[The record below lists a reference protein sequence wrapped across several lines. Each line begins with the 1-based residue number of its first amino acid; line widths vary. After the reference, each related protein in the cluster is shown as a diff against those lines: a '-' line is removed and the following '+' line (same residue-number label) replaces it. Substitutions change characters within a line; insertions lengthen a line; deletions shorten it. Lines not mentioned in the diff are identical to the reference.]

1 MLSHLCDDLKTDAK
15 TVSVTCTTG
24 IACKSLPPALQA
36 TTLYSFA
43 GIKDGSGSLTQL
55 LERIDGNPEAK
66 DRWRTTDVLVID
78 EVSMLSEKIFNY
90 TENIA
95 RKVRQESQAFGG
107 IQVVAS
113 GDFFQLPP
121 VPRYDDEGNFAF
133 QSKLWDVVFPHTC
146 LLKTVQRQKE
156 PAFIDF
162 VNELRHGIC
171 SDAGRR
177 FADTLSRRVNP
188 EDFGVGYVS
197 QIYATNDE
205 VDFSNFVQLESVE
218 GDFQTWRAVDSGDKN
233 LLNRLILISFTE

>member
-162 VNELRHGIC
+162 VNELRHDIC

>member
-1 MLSHLCDDLKTDAK
+1 M
-15 TVSVTCTTG
+15 
-24 IACKSLPPALQA
+24 
-36 TTLYSFA
+36 
-43 GIKDGSGSLTQL
+43 
-55 LERIDGNPEAK
+55 
-66 DRWRTTDVLVID
+66 
-78 EVSMLSEKIFNY
+78 
-90 TENIA
+90 
-95 RKVRQESQAFGG
+95 
-107 IQVVAS
+107 
-113 GDFFQLPP
+113 
-121 VPRYDDEGNFAF
+121 
-133 QSKLWDVVFPHTC
+133 
-146 LLKTVQRQKE
+146 QRQKE

-218 GDFQTWRAVDSGDKN
+218 GDFQTWRAVNSGDKN